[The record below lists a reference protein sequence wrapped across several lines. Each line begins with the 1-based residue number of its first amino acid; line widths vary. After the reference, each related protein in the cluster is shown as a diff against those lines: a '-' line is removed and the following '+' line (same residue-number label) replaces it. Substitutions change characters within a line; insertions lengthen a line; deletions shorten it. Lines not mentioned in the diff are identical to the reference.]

1 MPADEA
7 IYLPFDFRLMG
18 NEDEEGLAD
27 LEEAKLKEMYDL
39 YIEKDG
45 DYERRH
51 ISWPEWET
59 TPMMMRPVHL
69 PAFAEHIGAEE
80 EQSLT
85 VEITDSILAGNQG
98 IFRWD
103 FTLDGSCLLP
113 AAEEP
118 EVSVAI
124 ADMGSF
130 LCGMLGA
137 GELPG
142 VGKAKDK
149 EGLLRKL
156 NRIRVLEGIYINETV

>member
-1 MPADEA
+1 M
-7 IYLPFDFRLMG
+7 
-18 NEDEEGLAD
+18 
-27 LEEAKLKEMYDL
+27 
-39 YIEKDG
+39 
-45 DYERRH
+45 
-51 ISWPEWET
+51 
-59 TPMMMRPVHL
+59 
-69 PAFAEHIGAEE
+69 
-80 EQSLT
+80 
-85 VEITDSILAGNQG
+85 
-98 IFRWD
+98 
-103 FTLDGSCLLP
+103 DGSCLLP